1 MFLITAPHEII
12 QLEVSS
18 STLASNSSVNV
29 SFIWTQP
36 SSRNGSYKF
45 ELQYS
50 AKQIFQV
57 GETRNATSTSQLP
70 GEESIVVLPDGLPY
84 AQYNVTIFAYNIKRG
99 QRYRGQITD
108 VQYLSIP
115 ISKLLLTLLVT
126 TTYYPSCLFVVEP
139 TSVNNLTA
147 YASSPASILV
157 QWSPP
162 TYPNGPITNY
172 KVFYKEGNSPQSQP
186 IFSDTFS
193 LKTVNSDRTSLNI
206 TDLKPYTNYTI
217 HVQAVISAQE
227 LENDLIGAIEEEI
240 VARTNG
246 TTPNQTVMIDNMP
259 LASPTATTFQIMIPR
274 TSDVNTGKVL

>member
-1 MFLITAPHEII
+1 MRTDNSTTSTRLSSLAPNTDYTITICATTSVGCGNITSTVGLTNEDGMCWIAYVWTVIYHSRLFLITAPHEII

-115 ISKLLLTLLVT
+115 ISKLLLMLLVT
-126 TTYYPSCLFVVEP
+126 TLLSLSKLFVCCRA
-139 TSVNNLTA
+139 NLC
-147 YASSPASILV
+147 
-157 QWSPP
+157 Q
-162 TYPNGPITNY
+162 
-172 KVFYKEGNSPQSQP
+172 QS
-186 IFSDTFS
+186 
-193 LKTVNSDRTSLNI
+193 
-206 TDLKPYTNYTI
+206 
-217 HVQAVISAQE
+217 
-227 LENDLIGAIEEEI
+227 
-240 VARTNG
+240 
-246 TTPNQTVMIDNMP
+246 
-259 LASPTATTFQIMIPR
+259 
-274 TSDVNTGKVL
+274 